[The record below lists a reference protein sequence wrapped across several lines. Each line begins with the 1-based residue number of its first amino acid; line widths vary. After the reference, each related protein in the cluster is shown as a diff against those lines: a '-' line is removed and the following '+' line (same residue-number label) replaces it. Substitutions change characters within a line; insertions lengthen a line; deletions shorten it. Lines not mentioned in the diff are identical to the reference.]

1 MMEKRKELMEVCKD
15 MDEKIG
21 KREEKYHQ
29 SIIMNVS
36 KWLELTDISLDKY
49 NDGTQLT
56 LEHYLVP
63 HDNPASDCLEVII
76 KVNFH
81 NMKSISGYETT
92 ISEINLQSNSGWS
105 SKGSKVTYMY
115 LP

>member
-1 MMEKRKELMEVCKD
+1 
-15 MDEKIG
+15 
-21 KREEKYHQ
+21 
-29 SIIMNVS
+29 MNVS

-49 NDGTQLT
+49 NDGTQPT

-63 HDNPASDCLEVII
+63 HDNPALFRLSGLEVII

-92 ISEINLQSNSGWS
+92 TSEINLQSNSGWS
-105 SKGSKVTYMY
+105 SKG
-115 LP
+115 